1 VKIRGKI
8 ILVVLPIVFVAVIVA
23 ASAAFFLAT
32 NAVTQVMQEFLSF
45 KVSQIERYA
54 QSQWQLLVDNG
65 FAGRPEMVD
74 AAQSG
79 VETFAR
85 SVVRTD
91 TEIIFALNSDGEVEM
106 TTAPFAATPEERERL
121 AELAEEEDR
130 SLVIISLGEVPR
142 VARGFSFP
150 AFDWYVLVTERRDV
164 FYAAVRDITYY
175 SAIILVASAAVAVI
189 LLWLFS
195 DRLTRPLGRVADGM
209 ERIIQ
214 ENDLSSR
221 VEVEYSDETGRLAHT
236 FNIMVEELDRA
247 YSQIKRYAYDAVL
260 AQKREHKIRNIFQK
274 YVPQDLIDRFFKNP
288 EEMLVGDNRELVV
301 LFSDIRGFTTISE
314 GMRPDDLVSSL
325 NRYFSTQV
333 DIIMEHGGIIDKYIG
348 DAIMAFFGAPVSH
361 EDDAYQAVS
370 AGIEMAKAVERFN
383 EEQRKIGKPE
393 FRIGVGLAYGEVTVG
408 NIGTDRKMDYTVI
421 GDIVNLASRMEGLT
435 KMYHQQLLIS
445 DRLYEAVKDRI
456 LTRPVDRVAVK
467 GKTQGVPI
475 YTAVDT
481 LEPEAE
487 EAWKYHAAS
496 MKAYYNREFE
506 KAARGFRAVL
516 QRLPGD
522 YLAEVFLERATTYQ
536 TTPPP
541 ADWDG
546 VEVMKTK

>member
-91 TEIIFALNSDGEVEM
+91 TEVIFALNSDGEVEM
-106 TTAPFAATPEERERL
+106 TTAPFAATEEEQERL
-121 AELAEEEDR
+121 LALAEEGQR
-130 SLVIISLGEVPR
+130 SLVTVSLGGIPR

-175 SAIILVASAAVAVI
+175 SAIILVAAAALAVV
-189 LLWLFS
+189 LLWLFA
-195 DRLTRPLGRVADGM
+195 DRLTSPLGRVADGM

-274 YVPQDLIDRFFKNP
+274 YVPQDLIDKFFQNP

-333 DIIMEHGGIIDKYIG
+333 DIIMEHRGIIDKYIG

-361 EDDAYQAVS
+361 EDDAYHAVL

-383 EEQRKIGKPE
+383 VEQQKLGKPE

-408 NIGTDRKMDYTVI
+408 NIGTDKKMDYTVI

-445 DRLYEAVKDRI
+445 DRLYEAVKDRL

-467 GKTQGVPI
+467 GKTQGIPI
-475 YTAVDT
+475 YTAVDS
-481 LEPEAE
+481 LDPAAE
-487 EAWKYHAAS
+487 EAWKLHTAS

-506 KAARGFRAVL
+506 KAARGFKAVL

-541 ADWDG
+541 AGWDG
-546 VEVMKTK
+546 VEVIKTK

>member
-1 VKIRGKI
+1 M
-8 ILVVLPIVFVAVIVA
+8 LPIVFVAVIVA

-54 QSQWQLLVDNG
+54 QTQWQLVVDNG
-65 FAGRPEMVD
+65 FAGRPEMIE

-91 TEIIFALNSDGEVEM
+91 TEVIFAINSAGELEM
-106 TTAPFAATPEERERL
+106 TTAPFAVTEEERRRL
-121 AELAEEEDR
+121 LELADEGVRD
-130 SLVIISLGEVPR
+130 LITVSLGGVSR

-150 AFDWYVLVTERRDV
+150 SFDWYVLVTERRDV

-175 SAIILVASAAVAVI
+175 SAIILAAASAVAVI

-195 DRLTRPLGRVADGM
+195 DRLTRPLGRVAAGM
-209 ERIIQ
+209 ERIIA

-221 VEVEYSDETGRLAHT
+221 VEVEYNDETGRLAHT
-236 FNIMVEELDRA
+236 FNIMVGELDRA

-274 YVPQDLIDRFFKNP
+274 YVPQDLIDKFFQNP
-288 EEMLVGDNRELVV
+288 EEMLVGDNRKLVV

-314 GMRPDDLVSSL
+314 GMRPDDLVNSL

-333 DIIMEHGGIIDKYIG
+333 DIIMGHGGIIDKYIG

-361 EDDAYQAVS
+361 DDDPYQAVM
-370 AGIEMAKAVERFN
+370 AGIEMSKAVEQFN
-383 EEQRKIGKPE
+383 EEQRAIGKPE

-408 NIGTDRKMDYTVI
+408 NIGTDKKMDYTVI
-421 GDIVNLASRMEGLT
+421 GDRVNLASRMEGLT
-435 KMYHQQLLIS
+435 KVYHQQLLIS
-445 DRLYEAVKDRI
+445 DQLHREVKDRL

-467 GKTQGVPI
+467 GKTQGEPI
-475 YTAVDT
+475 FTAVDS
-481 LEPEAE
+481 LEPAAE
-487 EAWKYHAAS
+487 EAWKYHSAA
-496 MKAYYNREFE
+496 MKAYYNREFD
-506 KAARGFRAVL
+506 KAARGFQAVL
-516 QRLPGD
+516 ERLPGD
-522 YLAEVFLERATTYQ
+522 YLAEVFLERAQTYQ
-536 TTPPP
+536 ASPPP

-546 VEVMKTK
+546 IEVMKTK

>member
-1 VKIRGKI
+1 MKIRGKI

-45 KVSQIERYA
+45 KVSQVERYA

-65 FAGRPEMVD
+65 FAGRPEMVE

-85 SVVRTD
+85 SMVRTD
-91 TEIIFALNSDGEVEM
+91 TEVIFALNGDGEVEM
-106 TTAPFAATPEERERL
+106 TTSPFAVTPEERERL
-121 AELAEEEDR
+121 SELAEEEQR
-130 SLVIISLGEVPR
+130 SLVTISLDGIPR

-175 SAIILVASAAVAVI
+175 SAIILVASAAVAVV

-274 YVPQDLIDRFFKNP
+274 YVPQDLIDKFFQNP
-288 EEMLVGDNRELVV
+288 EQMLVGDNRELVV

-333 DIIMEHGGIIDKYIG
+333 DIIMGRNGIIDKYIG

-361 EDDAYQAVS
+361 EDDAYQAVM

-408 NIGTDRKMDYTVI
+408 NIGTDKKMDYTVI

-435 KMYHQQLLIS
+435 KVYHQQLLIS
-445 DRLYEAVKDRI
+445 DRLYEAVKGQL

-496 MKAYYNREFE
+496 MKAYYNREFD
-506 KAARGFRAVL
+506 KAARGFQAVL
-516 QRLPGD
+516 ERLPGD

-536 TTPPP
+536 ASPPP
-541 ADWDG
+541 PDWDG
-546 VEVMKTK
+546 IEVMTTK